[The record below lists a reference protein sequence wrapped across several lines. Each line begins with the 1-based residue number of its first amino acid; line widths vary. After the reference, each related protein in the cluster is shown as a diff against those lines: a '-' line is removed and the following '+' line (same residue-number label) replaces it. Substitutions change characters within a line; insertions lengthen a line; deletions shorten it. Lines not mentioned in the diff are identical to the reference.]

1 MNNKISVFGCGWL
14 GEPLAISLIQK
25 GFSVKG
31 STTSNA
37 KIPMLT
43 SKGINSFLLN
53 LESISSSIQSFLI
66 ADVLVINIPSKD
78 ITSFKNLVSFI
89 EKSTVQKVVFIS
101 STSVYPNS
109 EEIITEKSPVK
120 ECALVEI
127 EQLFQL
133 NPHFETTIIR
143 FSGLIGYSRKPG
155 NFFKNGKTIPN
166 PEGLVNMIHQ
176 DDCIS
181 IIEQV
186 IIQNCWNEIFNACAD
201 THPTRR
207 AFYTK
212 SFLDIGLNKP
222 FFNENDHKEIKIVS
236 NKKLKKVLNFEFK
249 YPDLL
254 NSPS

>member
-43 SKGINSFLLN
+43 SKGINCFLLN